1 MYSDSWLDGHWSFWM
16 SSAKQIIVIA
26 AVVVLIG
33 WIVTGWGVLLVL
45 ALGLGL
51 FGSIGMFE
59 GSSAAWEGEPSRRS
73 VVVTDVAPI
82 KPAELVSPGRVIVAP
97 AIEEAVKPSVGRRLF
112 LDDVADE

>member
-1 MYSDSWLDGHWSFWM
+1 M

-51 FGSIGMFE
+51 FGSIGLFE
-59 GSSAAWEGEPSRRS
+59 SSSPTWEAEATRRS

-82 KPAELVSPGRVIVAP
+82 KPAELVSPGQAIVTP
-97 AIEEAVKPSVGRRLF
+97 PIEEAVKPSVGRRLF
-112 LDDVADE
+112 LDDVANE